1 MSETENEK
9 IAHSLEEIIRICTE
23 LQEQERQ
30 RQQTTSK
37 FNFY

>member
-9 IAHSLEEIIRICTE
+9 IARSLEEIIRICAQ
-23 LQEQERQ
+23 LDQERQ